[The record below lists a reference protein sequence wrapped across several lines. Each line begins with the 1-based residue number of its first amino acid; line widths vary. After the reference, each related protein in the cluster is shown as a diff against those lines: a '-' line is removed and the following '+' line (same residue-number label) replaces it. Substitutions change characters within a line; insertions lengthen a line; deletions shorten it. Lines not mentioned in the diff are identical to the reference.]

1 MALVQDPIILLDG
14 VTTAVAGPS
23 LGMQGNAIALG
34 GSSKQVYVKPYE
46 FNITLFDSTTGA
58 SGTVVLESAPI
69 GGSVWTLI
77 PGCTITFAALGS
89 TLFRRRQ
96 GVGKLTTVYIRAR
109 VTAITG
115 GAAPYFNAYIRFK
128 S

>member
-46 FNITLFDSTTGA
+46 FNVTLVDSTTGA
-58 SGTVVLESAPI
+58 TGTVVIETAPV
-69 GGSVWTLI
+69 GGSVWTTVA
-77 PGCTITFAALGS
+77 TITFAAL
-89 TLFRRRQ
+89 TAALFRRRQ
-96 GVGKLTTVYIRAR
+96 GVGKLTAVYIRAR
-109 VTAITG
+109 VTAIAG
-115 GAAPYFNAYIRFK
+115 GSAPYFNGYIRFK